1 MTTIFSTSQWAN
13 SPMWT
18 SNDSATLWPVND
30 VAARRFALR
39 FYAYRKRGKPKAAAY
54 QEAVHDLL
62 RGKFNT

>member
-1 MTTIFSTSQWAN
+1 
-13 SPMWT
+13 MWT